1 MKISVNSAEA
11 RYCYIPLNFGR
22 IFQNSLTN
30 KIMRICIVSI
40 LVLTTSLQLL
50 SANPV
55 KSQSID
61 QTKVKIELKNGSLM
75 DAIKKIQ
82 AQSNYRFIYSNKD
95 IRDIKNLTYASSEQS
110 IANVLKALLA
120 NTSLSFKQ
128 IDNKISI
135 TPMTNNTSEAGVKT
149 LSTVNVIDKVI
160 TGNVTDEAGQPLIGV
175 SVSIKGTTTGVTTN
189 ERGDFRISV
198 PDNVNALVFSYVG
211 FVQQEVNI
219 AGRTN
224 ISVKLSTDSQS
235 LNEVVVVGY
244 GTQKKA
250 SVTGA
255 ISTVKGGE
263 LAQVPVPN
271 ISNSILGRVTGVTG
285 RQSNG
290 GQPGSAGNT
299 QFSIRGVNT
308 QGNNGPLIV
317 VDNVIRNNI
326 NQVDPNAIETVTV
339 LKDAAAT
346 APYGLGGANGVILIT
361 TKQGKTG
368 APTISLN
375 SYYGIQNSTYLPKV
389 LSAEDYM
396 RLINEAYVNGGGN
409 PATPIHSAA
418 KIDSWDANSK
428 TDPDRYPR
436 NNPTDIIKK
445 NVPMQSHNVQVSGG
459 SDRIKYYTNLGFF
472 YQDGAFPQIN
482 YTRYTYNMNLEAKV
496 TNTTTFQIS
505 INGSSEIDRGLD
517 PGHNP
522 TNLLRS
528 TFKYIPTDPYKFS
541 NGLWGASNGLS
552 PFATLMS
559 GGYRRSN
566 YDQQLMTASINQKLP
581 IKGLSIKG
589 VVSYDPNTQYQKMY
603 HKPFYYYTVNYNTT
617 PYTFA
622 KAASTSEGLVAY
634 TYLEERFDRAKNFT
648 YQGYL
653 NYNGSF
659 GKHEITG
666 LIVAEAR
673 NNKNNNFNA
682 RINNYALDI
691 DELQFGSSNRN
702 DYTIGGNSGT
712 GSQIGYVYR
721 VSDTYDNKY
730 TIEATGRYDGHFGFA
745 PGKRYAYF
753 PAFSAGWIISNEN
766 FMKKVTWVNSLKL
779 RGSWGQTG
787 NLVPGGNFQWQDSY
801 GLSNNAYA
809 FGSGILTQG
818 SFPNAQANSLLTWEV
833 ATKTDI
839 GVEGSLFNGKLNF
852 EVGLY
857 KQRRSNM
864 LIEPQTVVS
873 REYGIGLSRVNGGDM
888 ESSGIEISAGT
899 QHRFGNG
906 LQLTLNG
913 NFTYANNKLLQ
924 TYESA
929 ATFNNPN
936 RRRTGRQNGAQF
948 GYKSEG
954 LFHLS
959 DDKNGDGII
968 NTADGYNIVTTF
980 GTIRPGNVKYSDI
993 SGPNG
998 VPDGRIDINDETF
1011 IGYNPQPLI
1020 TYGFT
1025 LGANWKGFDA
1035 SFFFQGAAKS
1045 SIGIRNFLTEP
1056 FNNNSSNT
1064 SYEYYNNRWTPATD
1078 MTAVYPR
1085 ASAAPYTN
1093 DTQTSDFWLRD
1104 ASYLRLRTAT
1114 LGYTIPSSVVRA
1126 LKIKSVR
1133 LYVTGQNLLTFSK
1146 LKFTDPELAGGTGP
1160 TQGQDTAW
1168 PIQRT
1173 WTFGLNATF

>member
-1 MKISVNSAEA
+1 
-11 RYCYIPLNFGR
+11 
-22 IFQNSLTN
+22 
-30 KIMRICIVSI
+30 MRICIVSI
-40 LVLTTSLQLL
+40 IVLTTSLQLL

-55 KSQSID
+55 KSQSIE
-61 QTKVKIELKNGSLM
+61 QTKVKMELKNSSLL
-75 DAIKKIQ
+75 DAIKKIE

-95 IRDIKNLTYASSEQS
+95 VRGIKNLTYASSEQS
-110 IANVLKALLA
+110 IANVLKALLS
-120 NTSLSFKQ
+120 NTSLSFRQ

-135 TPMTNNTSEAGVKT
+135 TALPANATAANGKELTIENF
-149 LSTVNVIDKVI
+149 IDKTI

-198 PDNVNALVFSYVG
+198 PDNVNTLVFSYIG
-211 FVQQEVNI
+211 FEQQEVNL
-219 AGRTN
+219 AGRTS
-224 ISVKLSTDSQS
+224 ISVKLTPDSQS
-235 LNEVVVVGY
+235 LNEVIVVGY
-244 GTQKKA
+244 GTQKKG

-255 ISTVKGGE
+255 ISSVKGEE
-263 LAQVPVPN
+263 LLQAPVPN
-271 ISNSILGRVTGVTG
+271 ISNSILGRVSGVVG

-290 GQPGSAGNT
+290 GRPGSFGNT
-299 QFSIRGVNT
+299 QFSVRGVNT
-308 QGNNGPLIV
+308 QGNNAPLIV
-317 VDNVIRNNI
+317 VDNVIRDNI
-326 NQVDPNAIETVTV
+326 NQIDPNAIETVTV

-368 APTISLN
+368 APAISLN
-375 SYYGIQNSTYLPKV
+375 SFYGIQNSTYLPNV

-396 RLINEAYVNGGGN
+396 RLVNEAFYNVPSNVGK
-409 PATPIHSAA
+409 PPIHSDD
-418 KIDSWDANSK
+418 KINNWDANSK
-428 TDPDRYPR
+428 ADPDRYPR

-445 NVPMQSHNVQVSGG
+445 NVPMQSHNVQVRGG
-459 SDRIKYYTNLGFF
+459 TDRIKYYTNLGFF

-517 PGHNP
+517 PGHQP

-528 TFKYIPTDPYKFS
+528 TYKYIPTDPYKFS

-552 PFATLMS
+552 PYATLQS
-559 GGYRRSN
+559 GGYTRSN
-566 YDQQLMTASINQKLP
+566 FDQQLMTASLTQKLP

-589 VVSYDPNTQYQKMY
+589 VVSYDPQTQYQKMY

-617 PYTFA
+617 PYTYG

-634 TYLEERFDRAKNFT
+634 TYLDERFNRSKNFT

-666 LIVAEAR
+666 LVVAEAR
-673 NNKNNNFNA
+673 NNKNNNFSA

-691 DELQFGSSNRN
+691 DELQFGSSNKN

-753 PAFSAGWIISNEN
+753 PAFSASWIMSNEN
-766 FMKKVTWVNSLKL
+766 FMKKITWVNSLKL

-801 GLSNNAYA
+801 GLNNNNYA
-809 FGSGILTQG
+809 FGSGTLVQG
-818 SFPNAQANSLLTWEV
+818 SFPNNQANALLTWEV
-833 ATKTDI
+833 ATKTDLGI
-839 GVEGSLFNGKLNF
+839 DASLFNGKLNF
-852 EVGLY
+852 EVGVY

-864 LIEPQTVVS
+864 LVDPLTVVS

-888 ESSGIEISAGT
+888 ESSGIEITAGT
-899 QHRFGNG
+899 QHRFSNG

-924 TYESA
+924 VYESA
-929 ATFNNPN
+929 ATFDNPN

-948 GYKSEG
+948 GYKSLG

-959 DDKNGDGII
+959 DDKNGDGVIDA
-968 NTADGYNIVTTF
+968 ADGYNITTTW
-980 GTIRPGNVKYSDI
+980 GTIRPGNVRYEDI

-998 VPDGRIDINDETF
+998 VPDGKIDINDETF

-1035 SFFFQGAAKS
+1035 SFFFQGAAKT
-1045 SIGIRNFLTEP
+1045 SIGVQNFLTVP
-1056 FNNNSSNT
+1056 FSNNSSNT
-1064 SYEYYNNRWTPATD
+1064 GYEFYNNRWTPQNDLNAK
-1078 MTAVYPR
+1078 YPR
-1085 ASAAPYTN
+1085 TSAAPYTN
-1093 DTQTSDFWLRD
+1093 DTQNSTFWLRD

-1133 LYVTGQNLLTFSK
+1133 LYVTGQNLLTFSSM
-1146 LKFTDPELAGGTGP
+1146 KFTDPELSN
-1160 TQGQDTAW
+1160 QDTAW
-1168 PIQRT
+1168 PIQKT

>member
-1 MKISVNSAEA
+1 MEKNVYSTHRVRNKRTLKFLIMSKCILLLVIISFQSFSKGYSQDKINIKLNNVSLRTAFEEIQKKSSYRFLYNDALFKGLNNKVSVQFTDATINQVASNLLADTKLTYQITNS
-11 RYCYIPLNFGR
+11 N
-22 IFQNSLTN
+22 
-30 KIMRICIVSI
+30 
-40 LVLTTSLQLL
+40 LVIIK
-50 SANPV
+50 SANAVAVPIRGKITDSKGSPLV
-55 KSQSID
+55 GVTISEKNASNNTVSDID
-61 QTKVKIELKNGSLM
+61 GNFRITVTDNNAVLVVSYIGYATEEITVGTQT
-75 DAIKKIQ
+75 
-82 AQSNYRFIYSNKD
+82 
-95 IRDIKNLTYASSEQS
+95 NL
-110 IANVLKALLA
+110 
-120 NTSLSFKQ
+120 
-128 IDNKISI
+128 SI
-135 TPMTNNTSEAGVKT
+135 TLTETAAN
-149 LSTVNVIDKVI
+149 
-160 TGNVTDEAGQPLIGV
+160 
-175 SVSIKGTTTGVTTN
+175 
-189 ERGDFRISV
+189 
-198 PDNVNALVFSYVG
+198 
-211 FVQQEVNI
+211 
-219 AGRTN
+219 
-224 ISVKLSTDSQS
+224 
-235 LNEVVVVGY
+235 LNEVIVVGY

-255 ISTVKGGE
+255 ISTVKGAE
-263 LAQVPVPN
+263 LVQAPVPN
-271 ISNSILGRVTGVTG
+271 ISNSILGRVSGVVG

-290 GQPGSAGNT
+290 GRPGSGGNT

-308 QGNNGPLIV
+308 QGNNAPLIV

-326 NQVDPNAIETVTV
+326 DQIDPNSIESVSI

-389 LSAEDYM
+389 LTAEDYM
-396 RLINEAYVNGGGN
+396 RLVNEAYINGGGN
-409 PATPIHSAA
+409 PATPIHSQA
-418 KIDSWDANSK
+418 KIDNWDANSK
-428 TDPDRYPR
+428 ADPDRYPR

-445 NVPMQSHNVQVSGG
+445 NVPMQSHSVQVSGG
-459 SDRIKYYTNLGFF
+459 NDRIKYFTNLGMI

-482 YTRYTYNMNLEAKV
+482 YTRYNYNMNLEAKV
-496 TNTTTFQIS
+496 TNTTTFQLIIS
-505 INGSSEIDRGLD
+505 GTSEIDRSID
-517 PGHNP
+517 PGHQP

-528 TFKYIPTDPYKFS
+528 TYKYIPTDPYRFS

-552 PFATLMS
+552 PYSTLMS
-559 GGYRRSN
+559 GGYSRN
-566 YDQQLMTASINQKLP
+566 NFDQQFMTASLSQKLP

-589 VVSYDPNTQYQKMY
+589 VVSYDPRVQYQKLW
-603 HKPFYYYTVNYNTT
+603 HKPFTYYTVNYNTT
-617 PYTFA
+617 PYTYS
-622 KAASTSEGLVAY
+622 KAVSTSEGLVAY
-634 TYLEERFDRAKNFT
+634 TYLEERFDRSKNFT

-666 LIVAEAR
+666 LVVAEAR
-673 NNKNNNFNA
+673 NSKNNNFNA

-691 DELQFGSSNRN
+691 DELSFGSSNRN

-730 TIEATGRYDGHFGFA
+730 TLEATGRYDGHYAFA
-745 PGKRYAYF
+745 PGRRYAFF
-753 PAFSAGWIISNEN
+753 PAFSAGWILSNEN
-766 FMKKVTWVNSLKL
+766 FMKKFTWINMLKI
-779 RGSWGQTG
+779 RGSWGKNG
-787 NLVPGGNFQWQDSY
+787 NLVQGSAFQWQDSY
-801 GLSNNAYA
+801 GLGNNAYS
-809 FGSGILTQG
+809 FGNGNLVQG

-833 ATKTDI
+833 ATKTDLGI
-839 GVEGSLFNGKLNF
+839 DASLFNGKLNL

-857 KQRRSNM
+857 KSRRSNM
-864 LIEPQTVVS
+864 LVNPQTVVS
-873 REYGIGLSRVNGGDM
+873 SEYGIGLSQVNGGDM
-888 ESSGIEISAGT
+888 ESSGIEITAGT
-899 QHRFGNG
+899 QHRFSNG

-924 TYESA
+924 VYETA

-968 NTADGYNIVTTF
+968 NTADGYNIATTF
-980 GTIRPGNVKYSDI
+980 GTIRPGNVRYSDI

-998 VPDGRIDINDETF
+998 VPDGKIDINDETF

-1035 SFFFQGAAKS
+1035 SFFFQGAAKTT
-1045 SIGIRNFLTEP
+1045 IGIRNFLTEP

-1064 SYEYYNNRWTPATD
+1064 GYEYYNNRWTPATD
-1078 MTAVYPR
+1078 MTAIYPR

-1114 LGYTIPSSVVRA
+1114 LGYTVPSSVVRA

-1133 LYVTGQNLLTFSK
+1133 FYITGQNLLTFSK
-1146 LKFTDPELAGGTGP
+1146 LKFTDPELSN
-1160 TQGQDTAW
+1160 QDVAW